1 MFRKKKAKYHPLTS
15 SAPSALAHK
24 TGNSAPEIYSVSLI
38 YGSTAL
44 VPLPTELSKECHFV
58 SFPGAEKSHIH
69 AGTSP
74 NCTWSVALK
83 QLVLEEMFSTV
94 VLKSE
99 IFIWKSMCLQCKSN
113 IAFLWKTYTVFAN
126 IWNVPLL
133 KEWQYH
139 CGVVKE
145 TSCSFLWLWCSLLQ
159 SLHVYDFLL
168 LEMK

>member
-1 MFRKKKAKYHPLTS
+1 MFRKKKAKYHPLTR
-15 SAPSALAHK
+15 SAPSALARK

-99 IFIWKSMCLQCKSN
+99 IFIWKSMRLQCKSN

-126 IWNVPLL
+126 IQGVQKFPRQVMYPFSQLNVD
-133 KEWQYH
+133 
-139 CGVVKE
+139 G
-145 TSCSFLWLWCSLLQ
+145 S
-159 SLHVYDFLL
+159 
-168 LEMK
+168 